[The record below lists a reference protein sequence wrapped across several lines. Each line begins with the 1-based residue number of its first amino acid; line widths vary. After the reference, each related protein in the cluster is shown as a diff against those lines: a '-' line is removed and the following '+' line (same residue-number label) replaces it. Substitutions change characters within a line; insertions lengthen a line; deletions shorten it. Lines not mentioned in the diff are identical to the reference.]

1 MWIIFLVSCGVEFT
15 DRILASGFRLGKN
28 HHQVNAQGQTMTKKV
43 FYQDSYQNTHRSEVV
58 EVIGQG
64 VILAETIFYPLG
76 GGQPGDSGR
85 LIIHERGYRVVDTR
99 FAEDR
104 NNIIH
109 LLEDEDLSAIHA
121 GDPVDMEIDWERRHR
136 LMRMHSSM
144 HLLCSLIS
152 AQATGGAV
160 GETSSRLDF
169 DLQGQVLDK
178 EQLTADLNALV
189 AKAIPV
195 SIGSITDEELEQNPG
210 LVRTMS
216 VQPPRGHGTVRTI
229 SIENIDYQPCGG
241 THVRNTDEIGEL
253 LVTSVKS
260 KGKQNKRIS
269 LALVTP

>member
-1 MWIIFLVSCGVEFT
+1 
-15 DRILASGFRLGKN
+15 
-28 HHQVNAQGQTMTKKV
+28 MTEKV
-43 FYQDSYQNTHRSEVV
+43 FYQDSYQKTHRSEVV
-58 EVIGQG
+58 EVVDHG
-64 VILAETIFYPLG
+64 VILAATIFYPLG

-85 LIIHERGYRVVDTR
+85 LIIGEREYRVVDTR

-109 LLEDEDLSAIHA
+109 QLEDEDLSAIHA
-121 GDPVDMEIDWERRHR
+121 GDAVDMEIDWQRRHR

-169 DLQGQVLDK
+169 DLQGQVIDK
-178 EQLTADLNALV
+178 QQLTAELNALV
-189 AKAIPV
+189 EKALPI
-195 SIGSITDEELEQNPG
+195 SIGSITDAELEQNPG

-229 SIENIDYQPCGG
+229 SIEDTDYQPCGG
-241 THVRNTDEIGEL
+241 THVRNTAEIGEL
-253 LVTSVKS
+253 LVTGLKN
-260 KGKQNKRIS
+260 KGRQNKRIS
-269 LALVTP
+269 LALVQP